1 MESVSQTLS
10 KANLATSESSYK
22 PYREMTADER
32 RAYVQQ
38 QCDWYNEE
46 VGNLNAKDGYEC
58 AECKNRG
65 IIYVPQ
71 ESDNVVTGER
81 DFVMAMRNCKCKA
94 ARASI
99 KRMKESGL
107 GDIIARYTFD
117 RYKAEEKWQAN
128 IKQAAQQFAARDQGV
143 FFIGGQSGCGKTH
156 ICTAITSE
164 FLRKRRA
171 AYYMIWQEEVV
182 KLKAVVT
189 DSEEYNRMINRL
201 KNIDVLYID
210 DFFKPVGDN
219 PKPTAA
225 DIRLAYEIINHRYN
239 SGKFITVISSE
250 RYIQEILEI
259 DEATGGR
266 IVEYAGGFMF
276 NVQRNHAR
284 NYRLRGIMEV

>member
-1 MESVSQTLS
+1 MESVSQTLKKVHS
-10 KANLATSESSYK
+10 GMSESSYK
-22 PYREMTADER
+22 PYRDMTADER
-32 RAYVQQ
+32 KAYVQQ
-38 QCDWYNEE
+38 QCSWYNEE
-46 VGNLNAKDGYEC
+46 QGNLNAKDGYEC

-65 IIYVPQ
+65 FSYVVQ
-71 ESDNVVTGER
+71 ESDNVLTGER

-94 ARASI
+94 VRASI
-99 KRMKESGL
+99 KRMRESGL
-107 GDIIARYTFD
+107 GDIIERYTFD
-117 RYKAEEKWQAN
+117 RYVVTDEWQAN
-128 IKQAAQQFAARDQGV
+128 IKRAAQMFVRQDHGV

-164 FLRKRRA
+164 FMRQRKA
-171 AYYMIWQEEVV
+171 AYYMIWAEEVV

-189 DSEEYNRMINRL
+189 ESEEYNRMINRL

-239 SGKFITVISSE
+239 SSKNITVISSE

-266 IVEYAGGFMF
+266 IAEYAGGYMF
-276 NVQRNHAR
+276 NVQRNVAR
-284 NYRLRGIMEV
+284 NYRLRGIREV